1 MTHVE
6 IKKVRDEPSSDD
18 GLRLLVDRLWPRG
31 VSKDDAELDG
41 HPKDVAPSTELRQWF
56 DHDPEKFQEFGDRYR
71 AELDDNDAARD
82 LAAKLRDE
90 RPQQVTLLYGAKDDE
105 HNHAIVLRDWLRD
118 HL

>member
-18 GLRLLVDRLWPRG
+18 GVRLLVDRLWPRG
-31 VSKDDAELDG
+31 VSKADAELDG
-41 HPKDVAPSTELRQWF
+41 HPKDVAPSTDLRKWF
-56 DHDPEKFQEFGDRYR
+56 DHDPKKFQEFGDRYR
-71 AELDDNDAARD
+71 AELDDNDAAHD
-82 LAAKLRDE
+82 LAAKLSDE
-90 RPQQVTLLYGAKDDE
+90 RPRQVTLLYGAKDDE

>member
-1 MTHVE
+1 MT
-6 IKKVRDEPSSDD
+6 PC
-18 GLRLLVDRLWPRG
+18 PRFR
-31 VSKDDAELDG
+31 VK
-41 HPKDVAPSTELRQWF
+41 AP
-56 DHDPEKFQEFGDRYR
+56 
-71 AELDDNDAARD
+71 ELDDNDAAHD

>member
-1 MTHVE
+1 MPLTWP
-6 IKKVRDEPSSDD
+6 IGD
-18 GLRLLVDRLWPRG
+18 GPDFKG
-31 VSKDDAELDG
+31 VYDLQTGQVLAFERTSGGK
-41 HPKDVAPSTELRQWF
+41 HRAPVQTA
-56 DHDPEKFQEFGDRYR
+56 G
-71 AELDDNDAARD
+71 LDDPQLDALVGAD